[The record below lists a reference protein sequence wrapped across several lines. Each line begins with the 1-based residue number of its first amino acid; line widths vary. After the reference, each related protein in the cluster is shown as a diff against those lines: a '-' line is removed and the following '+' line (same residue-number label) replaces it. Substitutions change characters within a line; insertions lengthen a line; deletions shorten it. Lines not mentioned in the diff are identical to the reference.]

1 MVGIARCVVE
11 KSPCDDDGC
20 LLAFGAVCQC
30 QDRDGDLGSVR
41 RATQMFVSRGTLYR
55 PIKRIHTV
63 R

>member
-41 RATQMFVSRGTLYR
+41 RATQTFVSRGHY
-55 PIKRIHTV
+55 IAQ
-63 R
+63 